1 MNKLLSTLVL
11 TAALSIPLFADTAV
25 PVSTGTA
32 DIKFGTTV
40 LTFSDTVATGLDTAE
55 VVFKKAQPARIN
67 PGKGTLTFV
76 ASGGAIDLANA
87 KTEIINSGGVI
98 MTKGEATVTLLDPIV
113 ELSEASAEPTV
124 AKISATVVVN
134 GASQGRKDLFNISG
148 TVLTAPVIVPHN
160 RKITAKDLNVT
171 LTSEAAT
178 ALNTALGITVFTSD
192 TAAGTVDISVKLGSS
207 NL

>member
-1 MNKLLSTLVL
+1 MNKLLYTLIL
-11 TAALSIPLFADTAV
+11 TAALSIPVFAD
-25 PVSTGTA
+25 TA

-40 LTFSDTVATGLDTAE
+40 ITFSDTVATGLDTAE

-76 ASGGAIDLANA
+76 ASGGAIDLVNA

-98 MTKGEATVTLLDPIV
+98 LTKGEATVTILDPIV
-113 ELSEASAEPTV
+113 ELSEVGAETPV
-124 AKISATVVVN
+124 AKISAIVVVN
-134 GASQGRKDLFNISG
+134 GASQGRKDLFNIGG
-148 TVLTAPVIVPHN
+148 TVLTAPVTVPHN

-178 ALNTALGITVFTSD
+178 ALNAALGITVFTSD
-192 TAAGTVDISVKLGSS
+192 TAAGTVDISVKLGTF

>member
-1 MNKLLSTLVL
+1 MNKLLYTLIL
-11 TAALSIPLFADTAV
+11 TASLSIPVFAD
-25 PVSTGTA
+25 TA

-40 LTFSDTVATGLDTAE
+40 ITFSDTVATGRDAAE

-76 ASGGAIDLANA
+76 ASGGAIDLVNA

-98 MTKGEATVTLLDPIV
+98 LTKGEATVTLLDPIV
-113 ELSEASAEPTV
+113 ELSEVGAETPV

-134 GASQGRKDLFNISG
+134 GVSQGRKDLFNISG
-148 TVLTAPVIVPHN
+148 TVLTAPVDVPHN

-178 ALNTALGITVFTSD
+178 ALNAALGITVFTSD
-192 TAAGTVDISVKLGSS
+192 TAAGTVDISVKLGTF